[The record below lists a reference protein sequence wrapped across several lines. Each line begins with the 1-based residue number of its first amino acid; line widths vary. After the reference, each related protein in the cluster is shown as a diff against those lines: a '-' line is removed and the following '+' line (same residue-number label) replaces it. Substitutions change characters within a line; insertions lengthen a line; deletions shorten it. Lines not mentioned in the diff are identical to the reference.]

1 MDKQDQ
7 LFEYI
12 YAYFEG
18 ESDAVSRQEFESKLE
33 NDPEL
38 RKKVEQYKQIPE
50 LVVRHRLLKVRQILD
65 SEHARYSESTS
76 GTNGPGKKGLLTIVL
91 TVCLVSSLIGF
102 YNFSKSKS
110 TPTGT
115 ITPKPVTV
123 DSSLTTDFRGTEQHK
138 ETVYTIPADS
148 HKASI
153 ARKPS
158 EALAKAE
165 PLTASDTDTFV
176 PVPDSLP
183 GIKLPETITISGQ
196 TEGIGSVIPD
206 KAAEPVYNTGKA
218 NLQTEDA
225 PASLTASCSLTTRAT
240 IQIRNTCYQEATG
253 KITVSFPDEQES
265 FRVTINHQQVY
276 SNQAEYLQAGI
287 YQLRVTD
294 LHGCQSDYQAEVK
307 EEFCHKD
314 FVLNPNTGQFWD
326 TPFYDFSGILT
337 IFDKNGKIVC
347 KKHIPDHSV
356 WQWGGRQDDGQL
368 IPGYYLFSLHYEN
381 GTIYQG
387 SITVAQ

>member
-18 ESDAVSRQEFESKLE
+18 ESDAVSRQEFESKLKSDSE
-33 NDPEL
+33 F

-50 LVVRHRLLKVRQILD
+50 LVVRHRLLNVRQILD

-76 GTNGPGKKGLLTIVL
+76 GTNGPGKKGLLTVVL
-91 TVCLVSSLIGF
+91 AVCLVSGLIGF

-110 TPTGT
+110 IPTDTVTPQPATA
-115 ITPKPVTV
+115 
-123 DSSLTTDFRGTEQHK
+123 DSSLTADFGGSEQHK
-138 ETVYTIPADS
+138 ETVYTPPADS
-148 HKASI
+148 HKAPI
-153 ARKPS
+153 AGMPS
-158 EALAKAE
+158 ES
-165 PLTASDTDTFV
+165 LTDSYVDTFV
-176 PVPDSLP
+176 PDPDSLP
-183 GIKLPETITISGQ
+183 GTTLPETIAISGQ
-196 TEGIGSVIPD
+196 TEGAGSVIPD
-206 KAAEPVYNTGKA
+206 KVAEPVYHTEKA

-225 PASLTASCSLTTRAT
+225 PANLTASCSLTTRAM
-240 IQIRNTCYQEATG
+240 IHIRNTCYQEATG
-253 KITVSFPDEQES
+253 KITVSFPDEHES

-307 EEFCHKD
+307 EEFCHTD
-314 FVLNPNTGQFWD
+314 FVLNPNTGKFWD

-347 KKHIPDHSV
+347 KKHIPDHSI

-387 SITVAQ
+387 SITIAQ